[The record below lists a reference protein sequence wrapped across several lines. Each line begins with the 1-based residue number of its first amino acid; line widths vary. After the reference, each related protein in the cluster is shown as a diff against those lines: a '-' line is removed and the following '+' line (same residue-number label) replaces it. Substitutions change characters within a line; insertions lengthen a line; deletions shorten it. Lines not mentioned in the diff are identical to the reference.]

1 MAQFTF
7 EARKA
12 SERRACGMRARG
24 KVIMAGTRTSQV
36 GHFKI
41 QLRARALIWLVKVLR
56 RKRAKGQGDNGV
68 EKQKKTSRGSV
79 QGKVE
84 VGKAV
89 RAVVSLTHWRGGRR
103 THFWTSL
110 NSCQIKRE
118 SRKPSVPGLR
128 DRGRESKD
136 GTEVPVSSFPRCVY
150 LRKPSS
156 PSSHSAWCQ
165 SDMALS
171 RWGIRLVEEGRTSSG
186 VILREPPDIYWAS
199 HRDNKVYCSLRSPV
213 VWARRIQ
220 SVGSRDAR
228 DTMQNQPYLAD
239 TNAADI
245 RDHVK

>member
-7 EARKA
+7 EARKT

-36 GHFKI
+36 AHFKI

-68 EKQKKTSRGSV
+68 EKQKKSSRGSV

-89 RAVVSLTHWRGGRR
+89 RAVVSSTHWRGGRC

-110 NSCQIKRE
+110 NSWQIKRE

-186 VILREPPDIYWAS
+186 EIWGSHLIFIGLPIGIIKSTVAWGARWFEPGGYRVWGLEMLEILCKIS
-199 HRDNKVYCSLRSPV
+199 H
-213 VWARRIQ
+213 I
-220 SVGSRDAR
+220 
-228 DTMQNQPYLAD
+228 
-239 TNAADI
+239 
-245 RDHVK
+245 